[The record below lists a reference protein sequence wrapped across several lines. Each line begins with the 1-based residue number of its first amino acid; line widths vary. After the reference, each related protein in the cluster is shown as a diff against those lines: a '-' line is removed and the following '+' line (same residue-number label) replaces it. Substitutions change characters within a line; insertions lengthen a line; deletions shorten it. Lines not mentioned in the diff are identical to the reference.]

1 MTVQP
6 TTDVLVAGA
15 GATGLLAAIAFARA
29 GRTVT
34 LVGRVPP
41 PLNGRT
47 VALFEGSLRALDTLG
62 LSEALTRRSAAIRSF
77 RIVDDTGSVFA
88 PPPAI
93 FEAADIGLDAF
104 GQNIANDDLVQALA
118 LIAGQTANLDRREA
132 LVTSYEFASDHVHVT
147 LDDGSTLVAHLV
159 IAADGYK
166 SAARTVAG
174 IETREWSYP
183 QVALTALLRHR
194 RTNGAFSTEFHTRSG
209 PFTFVPL
216 PSLPD
221 APHRSSL
228 VWLMTPREGERR
240 RLLDPAALAREIE
253 DHSHHWFGPVAIE
266 GKIAVF
272 PMRTLRAARL
282 VGPRLLLVGEA
293 AHAFPPLAAQGLNLG
308 IRDVADVVGAFAGL
322 SLGDRGAVSD
332 ALQGFEV
339 SRRADIDLRTRSVDL
354 LNRSLLLPLLPTDL
368 LRGAALAAVTAVAP
382 LRRAVLAEG
391 IMPALA
397 PALPRKRATRP

>member
-1 MTVQP
+1 MTASP
-6 TTDVLVAGA
+6 AIDVLVAGA

-29 GRTVT
+29 GRNVT
-34 LVGRVPP
+34 LVGRPPP

-62 LSEALTRRSAAIRSF
+62 LSEAVSEHSAAIRSF

-118 LIAGQTANLDRREA
+118 AIATRTDNLDRREA
-132 LVTSYEFASDHVHVT
+132 LVTGYDFASDHVHVT
-147 LDDGSTLVAHLV
+147 LDDGSTLVSRLI
-159 IAADGYK
+159 IAADGHK
-166 SAARTVAG
+166 SAARSAAA

-240 RLLDPAALAREIE
+240 RALDPVVLAREIE
-253 DHSHHWFGPVAIE
+253 DHSHHWFGSVAIE

-272 PMRTLRAARL
+272 PMRTLRATRL

-308 IRDVADVVGAFAGL
+308 IRDVADAVGAFAGL
-322 SLGDRGAVSD
+322 SLENSAAVTD
-332 ALQGFEV
+332 ASQRFEV

-368 LRGAALAAVTAVAP
+368 LRGAALAAVTTLAP